1 MASEKKAPKSPSTHI
16 RRVLGL
22 RVGGRIY
29 RTVFTPDR
37 KAGGYWVRVPQLP
50 GCLTEGDTLEEAKRM
65 ARDAIAL
72 WAAVDRAGVAGGG
85 CLTPR
90 PRGTS

>member
-1 MASEKKAPKSPSTHI
+1 MGPENRAPKPRSTQS
-16 RRVLGL
+16 RRALGL

-37 KAGGYWVRVPQLP
+37 KAGGYWVKVPELP
-50 GCLTEGDTLEEAKRM
+50 ACLTEGDTLVEAKRM

-72 WAAVDRAGVAGGG
+72 WLDVGASRKVKRSKVM
-85 CLTPR
+85 R
-90 PRGTS
+90 

>member
-1 MASEKKAPKSPSTHI
+1 MAAKTKTPSLRSTHL
-16 RRVLGL
+16 RRVLAL
-22 RVGGRIY
+22 RVGGRAF

-37 KAGGYWVRVPQLP
+37 KAGGCWVSVPDLP

-72 WAAVDRAGVAGGG
+72 WLDVGASRKVKRSKVM
-85 CLTPR
+85 R
-90 PRGTS
+90 